1 MTAGTGVAALPGAVA
16 QGVGG
21 EAEVAQEHRETVP
34 SYQVILSSSTF
45 QKSFCDHCLQ
55 TQIA

>member
-21 EAEVAQEHRETVP
+21 EAEVAQDHRETVP

-45 QKSFCDHCLQ
+45 
-55 TQIA
+55 